1 MNIYGTSP
9 LLYNRV
15 NFNRGDYMN
24 FEVILAYA
32 FGLLILYII
41 GMILVVP
48 LKWIGKLIINGILGG
63 VALFL
68 INIIGNFAG
77 FSIAINPVN
86 AVITGILGLPGVAL
100 ILILQKVL

>member
-1 MNIYGTSP
+1 
-9 LLYNRV
+9 
-15 NFNRGDYMN
+15 MN

-41 GMILVVP
+41 GMLLVVP

-68 INIIGNFAG
+68 INIIGKFVG

>member
-1 MNIYGTSP
+1 
-9 LLYNRV
+9 
-15 NFNRGDYMN
+15 MN

-41 GMILVVP
+41 GMLLVVP

-68 INIIGNFAG
+68 INIIGNFVG
-77 FSIAINPVN
+77 FSIAINPIN
-86 AVITGILGLPGVAL
+86 AIITGILGLPGVAL
-100 ILILQKVL
+100 ILILQKIL